1 MSDDLTVEQTWRGPF
16 WLPTEPDREQRG
28 VLTYD
33 PQSGVVLSLVGGFDD
48 ERWIPTGPGG
58 FAMREGSGRFPVIH
72 GRVASTPVSLFDCRV
87 TRSRSSGFDSQ
98 PYDQAI
104 SIGHMLAGVL
114 LDDADAEVFSEL
126 TIEVENLTR
135 WDHRDDIMV
144 HTRVDPELPQGVEWK
159 VTVNPVDPLTVTVDE
174 LTMELGRR
182 YGRPSGDMRR
192 SRPDSSSAVA
202 SYLMIK
208 STNPKSI
215 TQWRKTEK
223 QFQDLL
229 TLAMDKPCAVLSET
243 LTPSDTVRE
252 DENTEASGDVTLY
265 TRHISVGDPEAP
277 SVESREAF
285 FTLATEGVDFH
296 TLIPRWVSVNN
307 QFRTT
312 CDMIL
317 GLRYVKRGYLQTQLI
332 TAVAAAEAMHAAMEF
347 DPPMPNSEFKALKNM
362 LLKAVPDDRRQWMRE
377 KLASNKHSLFR
388 QLTDLAAI
396 PDQEVMRRLIRN
408 VDAWAKAT
416 KDERN
421 PVAHGWHMSA
431 DVQLL
436 SAITKVTEAVVLVNL
451 LHQLGIPTE
460 RMIFATVDN
469 PTLRSAAEL
478 GRRQWPGL
486 RAEDG

>member
-1 MSDDLTVEQTWRGPF
+1 
-16 WLPTEPDREQRG
+16 
-28 VLTYD
+28 
-33 PQSGVVLSLVGGFDD
+33 
-48 ERWIPTGPGG
+48 
-58 FAMREGSGRFPVIH
+58 
-72 GRVASTPVSLFDCRV
+72 
-87 TRSRSSGFDSQ
+87 
-98 PYDQAI
+98 
-104 SIGHMLAGVL
+104 MLAGVL

-126 TIEVENLTR
+126 TIELENLTR

-144 HTRVDPELPQGVEWK
+144 HTRMDPELPQGVEWK

-174 LTMELGRR
+174 LTIELGRR
-182 YGRPSGDMRR
+182 YGSPSGDMRR
-192 SRPDSSSAVA
+192 SRLDSSSTVA
-202 SYLMIK
+202 SYLTIT
-208 STNPKSI
+208 STNPKSVA
-215 TQWRKTEK
+215 QWGETEK

-243 LTPSDTVRE
+243 LTPSDALRE
-252 DENTEASGDVTLY
+252 DENTEAGGEVTLY
-265 TRHISVGDPEAP
+265 SRHITVGDPEAP

-307 QFRTT
+307 RFRTA

-317 GLRYVKRGYLQTQLI
+317 GLRYVERGYLQTQLI

-347 DPPMPNSEFKALKNM
+347 DPPMPNSEFKALKKM
-362 LLKAVPDDRRQWMRE
+362 LLEAVPDDRRQWLRE

-388 QLTDLAAI
+388 QLTNLAAI
-396 PDQEVMRRLIRN
+396 PDQEVMRRLVRN

-421 PVAHGWHMSA
+421 PVAHGGNMSA
-431 DVQLL
+431 DAQLL

-451 LHQLGIPTE
+451 LHQLSIPKE

-469 PTLRSAAEL
+469 PTLWSAAAL
-478 GRRQWPGL
+478 ARKRWPDVS
-486 RAEDG
+486 AENG